1 MGVETKELTLNE
13 YQEKAMT
20 TCLPTS
26 NNHLYMLGG
35 LTEEVGELNGKIA
48 KAIRKGWIKFNNND
62 LIVLSTCPCE
72 FSESIL
78 KELGDVM
85 WMTAGL
91 AKVFG
96 LDLNSVC
103 QSNLDK
109 LADRKKEGTI
119 ISHTDH

>member
-1 MGVETKELTLNE
+1 MELNE

-48 KAIRKGWIKFNNND
+48 KAIRKGWVKFNDNK
-62 LIVLSTCPCE
+62 LIVLSTCPSE
-72 FSESIL
+72 FSEDIL

-103 QSNLDK
+103 QANLNK
-109 LADRKKEGTI
+109 LANRKKEGTI